1 MGMLLIRF
9 KNRAINRSDWKPL
22 EFNRLEEVSHFR
34 LHADGSVTAKY
45 GSNCHNRQQYADQ
58 KRIIMKPLPEL
69 MSYLEGLPE
78 PHILFDTHYRIL
90 AANASYRRQFSPAS
104 SVVGRTCFDVSH
116 RFAVP
121 CDQAGESCPLIKA
134 RESGQRER
142 VLHLHHTPK
151 GEEYINI
158 ELAPLLDAHGE
169 QAFFVEK
176 MEPLRVAQ
184 GKAVAQG
191 LIGRAP
197 NFQHMLTLVARVA
210 PSMATVL
217 LLGESGTGKELA
229 ARAVHEAS
237 RRAARAL
244 VAVDCASL
252 PENLFE
258 SELFGHERGAFTGAN
273 TSRGG
278 LVEAASGGT
287 LFLDE
292 VGDIPLTMQVKLLRL
307 LETGTY
313 RRVGSTEQRHADIRV
328 VSATHRD
335 LDRMVSEGR
344 FREDLYYRL
353 STFPIHLPALRERQ
367 SDIALLAVSLLERVT
382 PYRKLQLG
390 AAAMQLLQTQN
401 YPGNVRELRNLLERA
416 ALLCDGDTL
425 EATHVQQALQSGR
438 CLPGNHSDVPLR
450 SPTLQPMSNQ
460 VDIAFPKTTLPSQD
474 SAAGVTLKAYER
486 ETLRRLVSTHLGD
499 RAELARQLGISER
512 SLYRKLNALKH
523 G

>member
-1 MGMLLIRF
+1 
-9 KNRAINRSDWKPL
+9 
-22 EFNRLEEVSHFR
+22 
-34 LHADGSVTAKY
+34 
-45 GSNCHNRQQYADQ
+45 
-58 KRIIMKPLPEL
+58 MKPLPEL

-78 PHILFDTHYRIL
+78 PHILFDTQYRIL
-90 AANASYRRQFSPAS
+90 AANAAYRRQFSPDR
-104 SVVGRTCFDVSH
+104 SVVGRTCYEVSH
-116 RFAVP
+116 RFTVP
-121 CDQAGESCPLIKA
+121 CDQAGESCPLVKS

-151 GEEYINI
+151 GEAYVNI
-158 ELAPLLDAHGE
+158 ELAPLLDASGQ
-169 QAFFVEK
+169 QAFFIEK

-184 GKAVAQG
+184 GQSATQG

-197 NFQHMLTLVARVA
+197 AFQHMLGLVARVA
-210 PSMATVL
+210 PSQATVL
-217 LLGESGTGKELA
+217 LLGESGTGKELV

-237 RRAARAL
+237 PRAHRAL

-273 TSRGG
+273 AARGG

-335 LDRMVSEGR
+335 LDQMVTQGT

-353 STFPIHLPALRERQ
+353 STFPIHLPSLRERRD
-367 SDIALLAVSLLERVT
+367 DIALLASALLARVA
-382 PYRKLQLG
+382 PQRKLLISEP
-390 AAAMQLLQTQN
+390 ALLLLQTQS
-401 YPGNVRELRNLLERA
+401 YPGNVRELRNLLERT
-416 ALLCDGDTL
+416 ALLCDGDRI
-425 EATHVQQALQSGR
+425 EAGHVQQALLSGR
-438 CLPGNHSDVPLR
+438 KPSATAVPIQGGSTALAARPAIASDPVKAIALEPGALKKISQAA
-450 SPTLQPMSNQ
+450 LQQ
-460 VDIAFPKTTLPSQD
+460 LIAGHHGS
-474 SAAGVTLKAYER
+474 
-486 ETLRRLVSTHLGD
+486 
-499 RAELARQLGISER
+499 RAELAQKLGLSER
-512 SLYRKLNALKH
+512 SLYRKLKAL
-523 G
+523 GEG